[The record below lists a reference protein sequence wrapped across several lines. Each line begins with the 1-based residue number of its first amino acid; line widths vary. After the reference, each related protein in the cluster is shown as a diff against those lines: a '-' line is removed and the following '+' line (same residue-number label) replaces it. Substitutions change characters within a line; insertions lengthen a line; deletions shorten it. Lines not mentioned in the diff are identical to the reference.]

1 MQFTPDIKER
11 YAAAL
16 RNLIAQRVIKG
27 ENLQK
32 NLRLLK
38 IILIF
43 SSLCRSEIKAEVN
56 AFKSIE
62 KLLLYASL
70 KFDESQKIL
79 TYNIKGEQGVKIDY
93 SILKLIILELVAAPT
108 ETDVNLKVNILKNR
122 IILTVQNAKPSKI
135 LKCLVKKIKGV
146 LIKEKAESNLAV
158 MLPALCV
165 LNYDNLTEDNEDYD
179 DPFSSVNI
187 MLFR

>member
-1 MQFTPDIKER
+1 MQFTPNIKER

-16 RNLIAQRVIKG
+16 RNLITRRVEKK

-43 SSLCRSEIKAEVN
+43 STLCRSETKEEVN
-56 AFKSIE
+56 VFKGFE
-62 KLLLYASL
+62 KFLLYVSL

-79 TYNIKGEQGVKIDY
+79 TYSVKGEQGLKIDY
-93 SILKLIILELVAAPT
+93 SILKLIILELLATPT

-122 IILTVQNAKPSKI
+122 IILTVQKAKPSKI
-135 LKCLVKKIKGV
+135 LKCLVKKLKGV

-158 MLPALCV
+158 MLPAPCV
-165 LNYDNLTEDNEDYD
+165 WPLENLVEDNEDFL